1 MSNIGRRVIQI
12 PKGTVLSFDENE
24 RILKVEGQLDTFYH
38 KIDQQINI
46 FFEDSKLKIE
56 SLNKA
61 LQGTQNALI
70 TNLIE
75 GATKGFKVTLKLV
88 GIGFRASLTGKLLTL
103 KLGYSHDI
111 QFEIPTGIYV
121 SCPKVDTIILFA
133 TDKMFLT
140 QVATKI
146 RDFRKPDSYK
156 GKGIIFEG
164 QQISL
169 KEGKKK

>member
-1 MSNIGRRVIQI
+1 M
-12 PKGTVLSFDENE
+12 
-24 RILKVEGQLDTFYH
+24 
-38 KIDQQINI
+38 
-46 FFEDSKLKIE
+46 FES
-56 SLNKA
+56 A

-133 TDKMFLT
+133 TTDVLPRMCLGIENSHRGKNIFE
-140 QVATKI
+140 V
-146 RDFRKPDSYK
+146 RKPVTL
-156 GKGIIFEG
+156 GRAWE
-164 QQISL
+164 L
-169 KEGKKK
+169 

>member
-1 MSNIGRRVIQI
+1 MSNIGRRIIEI
-12 PKGTVLSFDENE
+12 PKGTVLSFDEKK
-24 RILKVEGQLDTFYH
+24 RILKIEGQLNTFYH

-46 FFEDSKLKIE
+46 IFDNSKIKIE

-70 TNLIE
+70 KNLIE
-75 GATKGFKVTLKLV
+75 GATKGFKITLKLV
-88 GIGFRASLTGKLLTL
+88 GIGFRASLKEKVLTL

-111 QFEIPTGIYV
+111 QFEIPSGLYI
-121 SCPKVDTIILFA
+121 SCPKIDTIILFA
-133 TDKMFLT
+133 TDKVFLT

-146 RDFRKPDSYK
+146 QSFRKPDSYK
-156 GKGIIFEG
+156 GKGIIFED